1 MINHLGAH
9 ANGTSS
15 VMAGPNRLPLRF
27 SATRRR
33 VPPIPSPAGD
43 SSYLDRGLFFVVLTV
58 LAFILSLLTVSLT
71 FQHAN
76 YAAGIHEIALG
87 KRPLDHAAVLAYSRA
102 WDFAVVKTSSIFLA
116 FTLILLGTLYVLRA
130 GSIAFRLD
138 VSGATHRS
146 SLETGSPGLVMIT
159 LGVVLMMFVTFH
171 KDELEYGNMPIP
183 TVRRAGAEQIAPM
196 TELPVLGERK

>member
-1 MINHLGAH
+1 
-9 ANGTSS
+9 
-15 VMAGPNRLPLRF
+15 MAGPNRLPQGF
-27 SATRRR
+27 SAPRRR
-33 VPPIPSPAGD
+33 VPPDVVAAGD
-43 SSYLDRGLFFVVLTV
+43 SRNLDRGLFFVVLTV
-58 LAFILSLLTVSLT
+58 LAFILCLLTVNLV

-76 YAAGIHEIALG
+76 YAAGIHEITSE
-87 KRPLDHAAVLAYSRA
+87 KRALDHAAVLAYSRA

-138 VSGATHRS
+138 DSGAAHRS

-159 LGVVLMMFVTFH
+159 LGVLLMMFVTYH
-171 KDELEYGNMPIP
+171 KDELEYGNMPLP
-183 TVRRAGAEQIAPM
+183 SVRPASIEQTTPM